1 MVFDYMDYYPATYN
15 EVFEIAKCYAE
26 LEQQERTIIA
36 YLFDIPMFEGGY
48 SDLAKAVNLCVDNM
62 RKTLAK
68 LQHMGIVYVQHNRY
82 DDNGE
87 NGHGGMARCFLVAG
101 WMRQL
106 CKLDE
111 SKIFN
116 NVSRI

>member
-26 LEQQERTIIA
+26 LEQQERIIIA
-36 YLFDIPMFEGGY
+36 HLFDRSMFVGGY
-48 SDLAKAVNLCVDNM
+48 LDLAKAVNLDVDNV

-68 LQHMGIVYVQHNRY
+68 LQHMGLVYVQYNRY

-87 NGHGGMARCFLVAG
+87 NGHGGMERCFLVAG
-101 WMRQL
+101 WMWQL

-111 SKIFN
+111 SEN
-116 NVSRI
+116 L